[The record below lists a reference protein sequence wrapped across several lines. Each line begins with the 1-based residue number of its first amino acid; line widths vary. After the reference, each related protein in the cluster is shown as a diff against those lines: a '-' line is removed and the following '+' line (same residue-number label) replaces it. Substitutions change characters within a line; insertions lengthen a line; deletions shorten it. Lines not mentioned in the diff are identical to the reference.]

1 MGLNLSNSHENEG
14 AGQDFREYGGWGARE
29 NFLRFYKMPFKYKLT
44 GGGGGGKIVLIC
56 DERKHGGVLPK
67 QEVERNQRPK

>member
-44 GGGGGGKIVLIC
+44 GGGEVKLYYYAMKESMGGGPSKT
-56 DERKHGGVLPK
+56 RS
-67 QEVERNQRPK
+67 